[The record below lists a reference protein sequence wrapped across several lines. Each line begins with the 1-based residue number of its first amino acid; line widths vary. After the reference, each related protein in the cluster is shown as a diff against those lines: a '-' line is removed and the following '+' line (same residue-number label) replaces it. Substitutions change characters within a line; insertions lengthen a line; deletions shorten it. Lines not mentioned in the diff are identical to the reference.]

1 MKVRFISLASGS
13 SGNCYYLGTD
23 TYGILIDAGIGI
35 RTIKKTLKDF
45 NILMESIRAV
55 FVTHDHADH
64 IKAVGHLGEKMN
76 IPVYTTAR
84 IHEGINRS
92 YCMTEKLSTSVRYL
106 EKQVPMMLEDFRI
119 ESFEVPHD
127 GTDNVGYCI
136 EIDGKVFSFLTD
148 LGEITPT
155 AADYI
160 SKANYLI
167 LEANYDEEMLK
178 MGPYPQYLKERIM
191 SRTGHMSNSATAA
204 RLLIPPP
211 TCTGIEACS
220 RIFLIAGRLRPVPA
234 KAPSKSTTCKYS
246 APATDQRAAISEGSS
261 AKTVSWS
268 KRPSVNLTQRPPR
281 ISIAGKIIMAA
292 TP

>member
-1 MKVRFISLASGS
+1 MKGRFISLASGS

-127 GTDNVGYCI
+127 GTDNVGNRRQSLFFLNRLRGNHS
-136 EIDGKVFSFLTD
+136 DG
-148 LGEITPT
+148 
-155 AADYI
+155 
-160 SKANYLI
+160 
-167 LEANYDEEMLK
+167 
-178 MGPYPQYLKERIM
+178 
-191 SRTGHMSNSATAA
+191 
-204 RLLIPPP
+204 
-211 TCTGIEACS
+211 
-220 RIFLIAGRLRPVPA
+220 GRLYQQGKLSDSR
-234 KAPSKSTTCKYS
+234 
-246 APATDQRAAISEGSS
+246 SE
-261 AKTVSWS
+261 
-268 KRPSVNLTQRPPR
+268 L
-281 ISIAGKIIMAA
+281 
-292 TP
+292 

>member
-191 SRTGHMSNSATAA
+191 SRTGQ
-204 RLLIPPP
+204 I
-211 TCTGIEACS
+211 
-220 RIFLIAGRLRPVPA
+220 GRAHV
-234 KAPSKSTTCKYS
+234 
-246 APATDQRAAISEGSS
+246 
-261 AKTVSWS
+261 
-268 KRPSVNLTQRPPR
+268 
-281 ISIAGKIIMAA
+281 
-292 TP
+292 